1 MPRQE
6 IPKQYNPKAT
16 ESTIYDFWLKGKF
29 FTPQPTAGKKSYTIV
44 IPPPNVT
51 DVLHLGHAFNNT
63 FQDITVRYRRM
74 QGYETLWLPG
84 TDHAGI
90 ATQVVVEK
98 RLAKEGKSKKDLGR
112 EKFAELVWDWVRQ
125 NGDYIL
131 NQLKKL
137 GFSCDWS
144 RTRFTLDEK
153 LSQAVAEVFVRLYKK
168 NLIYRGK
175 YIINWCPRC
184 LTSLSDD
191 ETEVEK
197 KSGWLYFIK
206 YPLEGEKEK
215 FLTVATTR
223 PETMLGDTALA
234 VNPDDKRYKKF
245 VGKTALLPIVGRKL
259 KIVADSYVDP
269 EFGTGVVKI
278 TPAHDRNDF
287 DLAKRHNLE
296 IIEIMNP
303 DATINQNG
311 GKFQSQDRYQTREN
325 IVSELKELK
334 LLEETEP
341 YQVPLGFCYRCRT
354 AVEPYLSEQWFVKMR
369 PLAQPAVKA
378 VKDGELRFH
387 PGHWSKVY
395 LHWLENIHDWCISRQ
410 LWWGHRIPV
419 WYCQE
424 CKEIIVATSAPAAC
438 AKCKS
443 ENLKQDEDVLDTWF
457 SSWLW
462 PFSTLGWPEETPDL
476 KFFYPTNSLFTASE
490 IIFLWVARMVMAG
503 CEFRNQIPFSD
514 VYIHGTVRDA
524 KGIKMS
530 KSLGNGI
537 DPLDVVKEHGADSLR
552 LSLVLI
558 APDGQDPLLSFNSF
572 ELGRNFCNKL
582 WNASRLVMMNLHQF
596 DPGQAELS
604 GQEQFTLAD
613 KWILTRLQQTISSV
627 GRYLDEFRFNLAGK
641 ALYDFFWKDFCDWYL
656 ELAKPRFDEKNSTP
670 DSQLVK
676 KISVY
681 ILDSILRLLSPF
693 IPFVTEQIWRNL
705 YSLDN
710 NNLNQVLM
718 TSAWPRL
725 RPELQ
730 FDQAVPEMEK
740 LQEVITAIRTLKS
753 DLGIAPG
760 LKPAVILKTDSAA
773 ISDLLANHCDYISE
787 QGRVEKPQVTR
798 DSEKPP
804 QAVTAVVSGVEIFLL
819 LAGMVDIEKE
829 KGKLTQELQ
838 KLSQLTEQ
846 ASKKL
851 SDPNFLDKA
860 PAPIVQKE
868 KEKKADLERK
878 LEKIKKNLETLK

>member
-424 CKEIIVATSAPAAC
+424 CKEIIVATSAPAA
-438 AKCKS
+438 
-443 ENLKQDEDVLDTWF
+443 
-457 SSWLW
+457 
-462 PFSTLGWPEETPDL
+462 
-476 KFFYPTNSLFTASE
+476 
-490 IIFLWVARMVMAG
+490 
-503 CEFRNQIPFSD
+503 
-514 VYIHGTVRDA
+514 
-524 KGIKMS
+524 
-530 KSLGNGI
+530 
-537 DPLDVVKEHGADSLR
+537 
-552 LSLVLI
+552 
-558 APDGQDPLLSFNSF
+558 
-572 ELGRNFCNKL
+572 
-582 WNASRLVMMNLHQF
+582 
-596 DPGQAELS
+596 
-604 GQEQFTLAD
+604 
-613 KWILTRLQQTISSV
+613 
-627 GRYLDEFRFNLAGK
+627 
-641 ALYDFFWKDFCDWYL
+641 
-656 ELAKPRFDEKNSTP
+656 
-670 DSQLVK
+670 
-676 KISVY
+676 
-681 ILDSILRLLSPF
+681 
-693 IPFVTEQIWRNL
+693 
-705 YSLDN
+705 
-710 NNLNQVLM
+710 
-718 TSAWPRL
+718 
-725 RPELQ
+725 
-730 FDQAVPEMEK
+730 
-740 LQEVITAIRTLKS
+740 
-753 DLGIAPG
+753 
-760 LKPAVILKTDSAA
+760 
-773 ISDLLANHCDYISE
+773 
-787 QGRVEKPQVTR
+787 
-798 DSEKPP
+798 
-804 QAVTAVVSGVEIFLL
+804 
-819 LAGMVDIEKE
+819 
-829 KGKLTQELQ
+829 
-838 KLSQLTEQ
+838 
-846 ASKKL
+846 
-851 SDPNFLDKA
+851 
-860 PAPIVQKE
+860 
-868 KEKKADLERK
+868 
-878 LEKIKKNLETLK
+878 